1 MTRYRLTKDHF
12 LVDADNPADGP
23 VLHVA
28 GTEVEWDEKM
38 PTLAMEGIDD
48 EGRKKV
54 KERAEAERE
63 KRAKAA
69 AQLPPGAST
78 RIMDS
83 VIPKVEESEPQL
95 IRRRGR

>member
-12 LVDADNPADGP
+12 IPDDDDPINGP

-28 GTEVEWDEKM
+28 GTEIEWGDKL
-38 PTLAMEGIDD
+38 PSLAMEGLDD
-48 EGRKKV
+48 EGRKKI
-54 KERAEAERE
+54 KDRATAEKE
-63 KRAKAA
+63 KREKAA